1 MEELEEL
8 MMDLEI
14 RMDKAIESL
23 QGNLS
28 SVRTGRANASMFDRV
43 MVDYYGEM
51 TPINQMSTISI
62 PEARQVIIR
71 PYEKEHLKAVEKAI
85 NDSNLGLT
93 PTNDGTIIRITI
105 PALTEERRREY
116 TKMASKM
123 AEEAKVVIRNIRR
136 DGNDKVKANKAVSE
150 DLKKG
155 TEEDIQK
162 LTDKYIA
169 KIDSI
174 YKAKE
179 AELLAV

>member
-1 MEELEEL
+1 MDNLEEL

-14 RMDKAIESL
+14 RMDKAIESY
-23 QGNLS
+23 QGNLT
-28 SVRTGRANASMFDRV
+28 SVRTGRANSSMFDKV
-43 MVDYYGEM
+43 LVEYYGEM
-51 TPINQMSTISI
+51 TPINQMSTITI

-85 NDSNLGLT
+85 NESNLGLT
-93 PTNDGTIIRITI
+93 PTNDGTIIRISI

-136 DGNDKVKANKAVSE
+136 DGNEKVKANKAISE

-174 YKAKE
+174 YKDKE
-179 AELLAV
+179 AELMAV

>member
-1 MEELEEL
+1 MDNLEEL

-14 RMDKAIESL
+14 RMDKAIEAY

-28 SVRTGRANASMFDRV
+28 SVRTGRASSSMFDKV
-43 MVDYYGEM
+43 LVDYYGEM

-71 PYEKEHLKAVEKAI
+71 PYEKEHLRAVEKAI
-85 NDSNLGLT
+85 NESNLGLT
-93 PTNDGTIIRITI
+93 PTNDGTIIRISI

-136 DGNDKVKANKAVSE
+136 DGNDKVKSNKAISE

-174 YKAKE
+174 YKDKE
-179 AELLAV
+179 SELMAV